1 MHGCGQLCMATSGI
15 WAGKADTAAGMQRG
29 LAGGGQLPAENRPP
43 AAAGESACAGILFS
57 SMHGWIVGTVGTML
71 CRPLGGLAMVWGMV
85 VVVAAGV
92 AAGWTFAA
100 GAACLRRSAPRWWS
114 VLLAALWADVVVTV
128 LAALIGPPWLLVE
141 MALSV
146 VWVLGVCAR
155 DQSRWERDGRMREDT
170 RREHFVLVLSPEI
183 GRALAGCPLCALE
196 GVEGHDAG
204 L

>member
-1 MHGCGQLCMATSGI
+1 MHGRLLLAFGRERQIPPLGCGEAS
-15 WAGKADTAAGMQRG
+15 
-29 LAGGGQLPAENRPP
+29 PAEGSCRRETGQPPRPERVL
-43 AAAGESACAGILFS
+43 AREFFYACLWG
-57 SMHGWIVGTVGTML
+57 GWIVGTVGTML

-114 VLLAALWADVVVTV
+114 VLLGALWADVGVTV
-128 LAALIGPPWLLVE
+128 LAALIGPPWLLVV
-141 MALSV
+141 MALTV

-155 DQSRWERDGRMREDT
+155 DQSRWERDGRMASDT
-170 RREHFVLVLSPEI
+170 RQEHFVLILSPEI

-196 GVEGHDAG
+196 GVEGHDVG